1 MAEKSRAEKAKET
14 RAKNKAAKAI
24 GERVSQQSA
33 LGSVEAPFTPSYEFK
48 PESEKMSPLRGREA
62 SKLRSAY
69 TRKQNE
75 YQTRYE
81 EGKAEREAAAQ
92 RRAEREAA
100 GPQPG
105 PPAPKPKP
113 SYGTKSYYPHSPLRN
128 AGVNI
133 EAQKRATAESYWS
146 SRGGESPT
154 PLPTQYSVVTESGP
168 VPIRPRVNVQ
178 QLSSAATATPEEA
191 RVPQMVFPKLTRVSS
206 GHAAGVKLKG
216 QLRAMQETAMVTRG
230 EGPSPKF
237 DAGQMTGPR
246 RREVADLERELTLA
260 QHPDPAVRALTNL
273 SQRSA
278 ATIESG
284 ISRFPEM
291 LGEATTAMYLEG
303 TGSEEGLN
311 REAGLTGVARS
322 INRASS
328 TAAQY
333 RSALRKS
340 EAGKGGVTL
349 DEQKAALGQATP
361 RGARALGQGEYAP
374 IGTVSEHVIE
384 ELKGGAPRQVGAMR
398 AEMQDTARRRV
409 ADDFMKVP
417 RKGAGG
423 GGEQEGRSVVRTP
436 DAFGGEIRVPHA
448 DARRVQM
455 SRSVRLPGRESK
467 TTLLP
472 GSETVTRPMTEEQK
486 ARITT
491 ESLNALNTG
500 KAQRLKA
507 AGGTVKMPAPARDV
521 AGRRHDPIGDPSVT
535 VQPTGLRD
543 VVGEQRRVNPN
554 QFRNEPAPLMHE
566 QATPA
571 GVNPGS
577 LADPKGALYER
588 RNALSQ
594 EIDRL
599 NRNIPDKKENPKA
612 HAAWVTRKSDVTRLH
627 SEIDSRINEGYT
639 VDEETGQS
647 GLF

>member
-1 MAEKSRAEKAKET
+1 VAEKSRAEKAKET
-14 RAKNKAAKAI
+14 RAKNKAAKAV

-33 LGSVEAPFTPSYEFK
+33 LGHVEVPFTPSHEFK
-48 PESEKMSPLRGREA
+48 PESGKMSPLRGREA

-81 EGKAEREAAAQ
+81 KGKAEREAAAQ

-113 SYGTKSYYPHSPLRN
+113 SYGTKSYYPHTPLRN
-128 AGVNI
+128 AEINI
-133 EAQKRATAESYWS
+133 EAQKRATAEAYRS

-154 PLPTQYSVVTESGP
+154 PLPTQYSVITESGP

-206 GHAAGVKLKG
+206 GHAAGVKLKA
-216 QLRAMQETAMVTRG
+216 QLRAMHETAMVTRG

-237 DAGQMTGPR
+237 DADQMTGPR
-246 RREVADLERELTLA
+246 RREVAGLERELTLA

-291 LGEATTAMYLEG
+291 LEEATTSMYLEG
-303 TGSEEGLN
+303 TT
-311 REAGLTGVARS
+311 GLTEVARS

-340 EAGKGGVTL
+340 EDGKGGVTL

-374 IGTVSEHVIE
+374 IGTVSEHVME

-398 AEMQDTARRRV
+398 ADMQDAARRRI

-436 DAFGGEIRVPHA
+436 DAFGGELRVPHA
-448 DARRVQM
+448 DARRVLM

-507 AGGTVKMPAPARDV
+507 AGGTVKMPPPARDV

-535 VQPTGLRD
+535 VQPTGLRN

-554 QFRNEPAPLMHE
+554 QFRQEPAPLMHE
-566 QATPA
+566 QDTPA
-571 GVNPGS
+571 GVKPGS
-577 LADPKGALYER
+577 LADPRGALYER
-588 RNALSQ
+588 RGALSQ
-594 EIDRL
+594 ELDRL
-599 NRNIPDKKENPKA
+599 IRNIPDKKEKPKEY
-612 HAAWVTRKSDVTRLH
+612 AAWETRMEDVKRLH
-627 SEIDSRINEGYT
+627 SEVDDRINEGLT
-639 VDEETGQS
+639 VDEETGQI